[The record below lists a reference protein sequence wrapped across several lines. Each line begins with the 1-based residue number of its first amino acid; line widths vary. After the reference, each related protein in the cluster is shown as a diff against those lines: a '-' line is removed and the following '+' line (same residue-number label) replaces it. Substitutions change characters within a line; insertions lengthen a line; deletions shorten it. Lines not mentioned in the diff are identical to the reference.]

1 MLVGLVAA
9 GLDVLPFF
17 VGWCIIVRVF
27 NKTIKVLIF
36 VLNVF
41 LLWQFVC
48 AHPTL
53 CLYQPRFRLFT
64 RHFNSGLVTK
74 IRKNLKKSGVIE
86 LSHVG
91 PILDGQKVLK
101 IRVFFLL
108 TESYDP

>member
-9 GLDVLPFF
+9 GLDVLLFF

-27 NKTIKVLIF
+27 NKTIKFLIF

-53 CLYQPRFRLFT
+53 CFYQPPYFFINTFFLCSMYVF
-64 RHFNSGLVTK
+64 FEYVTK
-74 IRKNLKKSGVIE
+74 IETREVYSFVALKTRITTNR
-86 LSHVG
+86 L
-91 PILDGQKVLK
+91 
-101 IRVFFLL
+101 
-108 TESYDP
+108 